1 MVHRFSHE
9 FNLPGGPIK
18 TQIVAGLTPRVRS
31 MVWVQ
36 PELCIHKEFPSDAD
50 PAGLRTKLSEPIVRR
65 GHKKGIFSRPGQSEA
80 NFAQDPPPRAALCT
94 NFGKVQVDTDFF
106 FSHLWTSGIWNSL
119 NVWPPFTSGL
129 CMAHLFIH
137 SFLTM

>member
-65 GHKKGIFSRPGQSEA
+65 GHKKGIFPGQDNQRLILPKTHLPELLS
-80 NFAQDPPPRAALCT
+80 
-94 NFGKVQVDTDFF
+94 VQILAK
-106 FSHLWTSGIWNSL
+106 SK
-119 NVWPPFTSGL
+119 
-129 CMAHLFIH
+129 
-137 SFLTM
+137 